1 MSPALAPVLEPAPAA
16 ASPAASSADDSAEST
31 VSNASA
37 PNSPSASAV
46 AARARAGVRWGE
58 LGLTFGAWT
67 LVGVFAL
74 TQGWLGSLVGDRAG
88 PGAKEVAWTM
98 ESMWLWAA
106 FTPAMF
112 WLSARWP
119 LERGHRARNLALH
132 AAFALGFAVLD
143 VGADVVLGPLLGGF
157 RGTLAQRFF
166 AKLFIN
172 VFSYAAVVG
181 IAHAVQYYRA
191 LNERR
196 EREAVLER
204 QLLQARL
211 QALEMQIHPHFL
223 FNTLHAVAS
232 LIRVKEDAS
241 AIKMLVGLSDLL
253 RLALRNRD
261 AQEVPLRDELDFV
274 RHYLSVEGIRF
285 QDRLKVRISVAPDV
299 SLDTRVPHLILQ
311 PLVENAI
318 RHGVEKRAAAG
329 NMVVDVARVDGMLRL
344 RVTDD
349 GPGLKPSV
357 AGSGNRRRGVGLAN
371 TRERLAHLYGSR
383 HAFEL
388 AAGPDGGAVATVAVP
403 LEDA

>member
-1 MSPALAPVLEPAPAA
+1 MSTTLAHTPVTAPAD
-16 ASPAASSADDSAEST
+16 ASI
-31 VSNASA
+31 ASA
-37 PNSPSASAV
+37 GA
-46 AARARAGVRWGE
+46 AARPRVRWGE
-58 LGLTFGAWT
+58 LGVMFGAWT
-67 LVGVFAL
+67 LVGIFL
-74 TQGWLGSLVGDRAG
+74 ITQRTLGSLVGDRPA
-88 PGAKEVAWTM
+88 PGAEEIAWIM

-112 WLSARWP
+112 WLSARFP
-119 LERGHRARNLALH
+119 LERGRRARNLALH
-132 AAFALGFAVLD
+132 AAFALGFAVVD
-143 VGADVVLGPLLGGF
+143 VAADVVFGPLLGGYH
-157 RGTLAQRFF
+157 GTLAQRFF

-196 EREAVLER
+196 EHQAVLER

-232 LIRVKEDAS
+232 LIRVKEDQP

-274 RHYLSVEGIRF
+274 RHYLEVEGIRF
-285 QDRLKVRISVAPDV
+285 QDRLKVRIDVAPDV
-299 SLDTRVPHLILQ
+299 PLDARVPHLILQ

-329 NMVVDVARVDGMLRL
+329 NVTVSVVRQDGMLRL

-349 GPGLKPSV
+349 GPGPNPHANGRS
-357 AGSGNRRRGVGLAN
+357 GVGLAN
-371 TRERLAHLYGSR
+371 TRERLAYLYGGR

-388 AAGPDGGAVATVAVP
+388 VPGEHGGAVATVAVP
-403 LEDA
+403 IDA

>member
-1 MSPALAPVLEPAPAA
+1 MSPAFAPVLEPAPVD
-16 ASPAASSADDSAEST
+16 ASPALSSADDSAAST
-31 VSNASA
+31 APASY
-37 PNSPSASAV
+37 SASASS
-46 AARARAGVRWGE
+46 AAAGRVRAGVRWGE
-58 LGLTFGAWT
+58 LGLMFGAWT

-119 LERGHRARNLALH
+119 LERGQRAPNLALH

-172 VFSYAAVVG
+172 VFSYAAVVA

-232 LIRVKEDAS
+232 LIRVKEDQS

-329 NMVVDVARVDGMLRL
+329 NVRVDVARADGMLRL
-344 RVTDD
+344 TVTDD
-349 GPGLKPSV
+349 GPGPK
-357 AGSGNRRRGVGLAN
+357 ASGNVNVNGRRGVGLAN

-383 HAFEL
+383 HAFDL

-403 LEDA
+403 VEDA

>member
-1 MSPALAPVLEPAPAA
+1 MSLVLAPALDPAPANASAGASGA
-16 ASPAASSADDSAEST
+16 ASASASAES
-31 VSNASA
+31 SGA
-37 PNSPSASAV
+37 
-46 AARARAGVRWGE
+46 AARSRLNVRWGE
-58 LGLTFGAWT
+58 LGLMFGAWT

-88 PGAKEVAWTM
+88 PGAHEVAWTM

-112 WLSARWP
+112 WLSARYP

-132 AAFALGFAVLD
+132 AAFAVAFAALD
-143 VGADVVLGPLLGGF
+143 VGADVVFGPLLGGYQ
-157 RGTLAQRFF
+157 GTLAQRFF
-166 AKLFIN
+166 GKLFIN

-196 EREAVLER
+196 EREVVLER
-204 QLLQARL
+204 QLLTARL

-232 LIRVKEDAS
+232 LIRVKEDQA

-285 QDRLKVRISVAPDV
+285 QDRLKVRIDVAPDV
-299 SLDTRVPHLILQ
+299 PMDAPVPHLILQ

-329 NMVVDVARVDGMLRL
+329 SVVVDVMRVDGMLRL

-349 GPGLKPSV
+349 GPGP
-357 AGSGNRRRGVGLAN
+357 AANGNGRRGVGLSN
-371 TRERLAHLYGSR
+371 TRERLAHLYGTR
-383 HAFEL
+383 HGFDL
-388 AAGPDGGAVATVAVP
+388 SAGAEGGAVATVDVP
-403 LEDA
+403 MEDE

>member
-1 MSPALAPVLEPAPAA
+1 MSLAFATVLDAPAA
-16 ASPAASSADDSAEST
+16 DAST
-31 VSNASA
+31 ASA
-37 PNSPSASAV
+37 GAV
-46 AARARAGVRWGE
+46 SRPRSRVRWGE
-58 LGLTFGAWT
+58 LGVMFGAWT
-67 LVGVFAL
+67 LVGAFSL
-74 TQGWLGSLVGDRAG
+74 TQGWLGSLVGDRPAQG
-88 PGAKEVAWTM
+88 WREISWLF

-112 WLSARWP
+112 WLSARFP
-119 LERGHRARNLALH
+119 LERGVRLRNLALH
-132 AAFALGFAVLD
+132 AVFALGFAV
-143 VGADVVLGPLLGGF
+143 ADVAADVAVGPVLGGYS
-157 RGTLAQRFF
+157 GTLTQRFLR
-166 AKLFIN
+166 KLFIN

-232 LIRVKEDAS
+232 LIRVKEDQS

-274 RHYLSVEGIRF
+274 RHYLEVEGIRF
-285 QDRLKVRISVAPDV
+285 QDRLQVRIDVAPDV
-299 SLDTRVPHLILQ
+299 PLDAPVPHLILQ

-329 NMVVDVARVDGMLRL
+329 VVTVDVACEDGMLRL

-349 GPGLKPSV
+349 GPGPKPASN
-357 AGSGNRRRGVGLAN
+357 GRRGVGLAN
-371 TRERLAHLYGSR
+371 TRERLAHLYGDR
-383 HAFEL
+383 HTFDL
-388 AAGPDGGAVATVAVP
+388 SAGAQGGAVATVAVP
-403 LEDA
+403 LGEE

>member
-1 MSPALAPVLEPAPAA
+1 MSTTLAHPLQTPQ
-16 ASPAASSADDSAEST
+16 ADAQT
-31 VSNASA
+31 ASA
-37 PNSPSASAV
+37 GAG
-46 AARARAGVRWGE
+46 ARPRVGVRWGE
-58 LGLTFGAWT
+58 LGVMFGAWT
-67 LVGVFAL
+67 LVGAFSL
-74 TQGWLGSLVGDRAG
+74 TQGWLGSLVGDRPA
-88 PGAKEVAWTM
+88 PTLRHVAWLM
-98 ESMWLWAA
+98 ESMWIWAA

-112 WLSARWP
+112 WLSARHP
-119 LERGHRARNLALH
+119 LERGRRARNLGLH
-132 AAFALGFAVLD
+132 ALFALGFAVAD
-143 VGADVVLGPLLGGF
+143 VAADVVVGPLLGGYE
-157 RGTLAQRFF
+157 GTLPQRFF
-166 AKLFIN
+166 GKLFIN

-232 LIRVKEDAS
+232 LIRVKEEQA

-274 RHYLSVEGIRF
+274 RHYLDVEGIRF
-285 QDRLKVRISVAPDV
+285 QDRLTVRVDVAPDV
-299 SLDTRVPHLILQ
+299 PLDARVPHLILQ

-329 NMVVDVARVDGMLRL
+329 HVTVNVVRDDGMLRL

-349 GPGLKPSV
+349 GPGPKP
-357 AGSGNRRRGVGLAN
+357 AANGRRGVGLTN
-371 TRERLAHLYGSR
+371 TRERLAHLYGNR
-383 HAFEL
+383 HEFDL
-388 AAGPDGGAVATVAVP
+388 SAGAQGGAVATVAVP
-403 LEDA
+403 LHED